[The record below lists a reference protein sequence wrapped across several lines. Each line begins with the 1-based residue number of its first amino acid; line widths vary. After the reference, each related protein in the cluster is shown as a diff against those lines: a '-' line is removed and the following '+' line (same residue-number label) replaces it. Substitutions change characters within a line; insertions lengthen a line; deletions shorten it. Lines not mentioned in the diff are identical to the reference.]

1 MYVIFFL
8 TIGDFDDPFNVE
20 KMKGEIDADFSKC
33 NADGTDGLTWKEV
46 SDCKVSQNTLASG
59 INVWQKE

>member
-8 TIGDFDDPFNVE
+8 TIGNFDLDE
-20 KMKGEIDADFSKC
+20 TKRQMDAQFSDC
-33 NADGTDGLTWKEV
+33 NTDGTDGLTWEEV